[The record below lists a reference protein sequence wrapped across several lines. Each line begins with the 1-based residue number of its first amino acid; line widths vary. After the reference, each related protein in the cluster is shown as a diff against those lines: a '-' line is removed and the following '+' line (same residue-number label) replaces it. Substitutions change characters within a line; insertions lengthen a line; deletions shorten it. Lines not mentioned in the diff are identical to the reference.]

1 LGKTRKRFHFGRPL
15 ASSALSCAALAA
27 AVFFWAAIFFLR
39 DVGVGG
45 WGRGGVGVGGCSR
58 RVGVRSHAS
67 RDGGGGGGW
76 EVSGGMQACA
86 RVRSRVSD
94 QGHCKVRLE
103 EGQRLGCRARVEAVC
118 QVRSAELTGQCRSR
132 TAPGSPCPAME
143 GGRSEA
149 TSTSM
154 LLRCAV
160 CCSRHGHGERYHER
174 AFLAAIITSEPRV
187 DTLDCT
193 PGATKALADAAAR
206 TTRRA
211 RNIIGGR

>member
-1 LGKTRKRFHFGRPL
+1 
-15 ASSALSCAALAA
+15 
-27 AVFFWAAIFFLR
+27 
-39 DVGVGG
+39 
-45 WGRGGVGVGGCSR
+45 
-58 RVGVRSHAS
+58 
-67 RDGGGGGGW
+67 
-76 EVSGGMQACA
+76 MQACA

-211 RNIIGGR
+211 VVRGKLSLAREKERPTIRGTFALSFNLEPAPGLTADTFMRRATPRRRRSC

>member
-1 LGKTRKRFHFGRPL
+1 M
-15 ASSALSCAALAA
+15 
-27 AVFFWAAIFFLR
+27 
-39 DVGVGG
+39 
-45 WGRGGVGVGGCSR
+45 WGSGGGVGVGSGSVGARGGSGCGATR
-58 RVGVRSHAS
+58 LGTVGVV
-67 RDGGGGGGW
+67 GGW